1 MKVVSRNCETRKV
14 ERKRREEDVTRG
26 CGGDLTAAV
35 KPRCVVKAREVNHG
49 DQRGFVNVFTSVS
62 ENMEWYRCC
71 SGEWRVEVGST
82 AFEMFQLGGELRWD
96 DDRACLPEAFQ
107 SSRRALVINA
117 RLLALSLLVSTAAP
131 VKPAQHTLANPITL
145 TLCYLP
151 SSPDIREST
160 STPPGIGHFTKP
172 TQ

>member
-1 MKVVSRNCETRKV
+1 M
-14 ERKRREEDVTRG
+14 VT
-26 CGGDLTAAV
+26 GGF
-35 KPRCVVKAREVNHG
+35 VKA
-49 DQRGFVNVFTSVS
+49 FTSAS
-62 ENMEWYRCC
+62 ENMEWYGCC

-82 AFEMFQLGGELRWD
+82 TFEVFHLVESYGGMTIAP
-96 DDRACLPEAFQ
+96 ACWPEAFQ

-160 STPPGIGHFTKP
+160 STPPGIGHFTKA